1 MIIKKFSKSVH
12 IEGMELLLR
21 RLHVDHPLYEKVRK
35 DIHAA
40 SAGDFGEEII
50 LKEIEQLRLPYD
62 IHIYHKLLLR
72 SESAFELD
80 ILLIT
85 PFGAIILEVKNIV
98 GELAFQE
105 NPSQIIQRKEN
116 GEINKYPCP
125 ATQLNDYKYQLS
137 QFFNDHNIPIPIDG
151 AVIFA
156 SRKSFVSTST
166 NKAKILYKNE
176 IRPYLR
182 KIQIQKQLLTAEEME
197 RIRRIILKKNDP
209 FTYFPLTKYFSIN
222 PNELIKGVQCPKCKF
237 IGMKKIKHTWEC
249 PKCKRKDQTA
259 YRGAISTYLLLYKDS
274 ITNKECRDF
283 LKLNNRHEAN
293 RILTNS
299 DLIKV
304 GNTRSAFYRMK
315 PFNQS

>member
-1 MIIKKFSKSVH
+1 MIIKKFSKSIQ
-12 IEGMELLLR
+12 IEAMELLLR

-35 DIHAA
+35 DIHAT
-40 SAGDFGEEII
+40 SAGDFGEQII

-62 IHIYHKLLLR
+62 NHVYHKLLLR
-72 SESAFELD
+72 SESTFELD
-80 ILLIT
+80 ILVIT

-98 GELAFQE
+98 GELEFQE

-137 QFFNDHNIPIPIDG
+137 QFLNDHNIPIPIDG

-166 NKAKILYKNE
+166 NKARILYKNE

-182 KIQIQKQLLTAEEME
+182 KLQTQKQLLNIEEME
-197 RIRRIILKKNDP
+197 KLRRIILKKNDP
-209 FTYFPLTKYFSIN
+209 FTFLPLTKYFSIN
-222 PNELIKGVQCPKCKF
+222 PNELIKGVECPKCQF
-237 IGMKKIKHTWEC
+237 IGMKKIKRTWEC
-249 PKCKRKDQTA
+249 PKCKGKDQNA
-259 YRGAISTYLLLYKDS
+259 YQGALATYFLLYKDS

-304 GNTRSAFYRMK
+304 GSTSSTFYRMK
-315 PFNQS
+315 PFSQS